1 VYKNFRKILVI
12 YKGARGA
19 LLISQVLLFLSV
31 ATNQIIMALNAR
43 LINDGVQ
50 ASNIGV
56 VINTALWMIGLT
68 LVLTVFSIGNAL
80 YAVMFA
86 EGTANFLRV
95 TTFRKVQTFSFGNL
109 DRFRTG
115 DLLVRLTADVNN
127 VKSAVLFGVMNL
139 LQAPFTIFVVL
150 VITWFLAP
158 SQLWLMVTIMVVVS
172 VILFSLLRNI
182 QKLFKLRQDALDRV
196 NNALQENLAGVRVV
210 KAFVRERYESQRFAG
225 ASDELKQV
233 ALAPANRI
241 AIFLPT
247 AMSLIYIAVAVIYL
261 TMGREVMLTQ
271 TLSLGEVVVF
281 SQLLAAALV
290 PITML
295 AYILPYLEAGEASLG
310 RIIEVLA
317 DTPEVQDKPDAQ
329 RIDPAT
335 VQGRIVFENVAFGYR
350 DKEGKPMGQALQNI
364 NLTIEPGETVGF
376 LGATGSG
383 KSSLVNLI
391 PRFYDVTAGRITID
405 GVDVRDIPQSQL
417 HKFVAVALQES
428 VLFTGTVR
436 GNVLMGNPRADDDA
450 MMEAAQAADADS
462 FVSNIPE
469 GYDATVARRGTNFSG
484 GQRQRLSIARALATR
499 PKILIL
505 DDSTSAL
512 DLATEAHVQG
522 AVQELISQTTKLY
535 VAQRISTVLTADK
548 IVLLDGGKQVGI
560 GRHNTLVKESQLYRD
575 ICISQLGMVPE
586 LHEDAASSRGKE
598 KAQ

>member
-1 VYKNFRKILVI
+1 MYKNFRKMVVI
-12 YKGARGA
+12 YKGSRGA

-31 ATNQIIMALNAR
+31 ATNQVIMALNAR

-50 ASNIGV
+50 ASNINV
-56 VINTALWMIGLT
+56 VISTAIWMMGLT

-109 DRFRTG
+109 DRFHTG
-115 DLLVRLTADVNN
+115 DLLVRLTADINN

-139 LQAPFTIFVVL
+139 LQAPFTIVVVL
-150 VITWFLAP
+150 AITWILAP
-158 SQLWLMVTIMVVVS
+158 SQLWLMVIIMVVVA
-172 VILFSLLRNI
+172 VVLFSLLRNI
-182 QKLFKLRQDALDRV
+182 QRLFKLRQDALDLV

-210 KAFVRERYESQRFAG
+210 KAFVREPYERQRFATV
-225 ASDELKQV
+225 SDNLKQA
-233 ALAPANRI
+233 ALAPAYRI

-247 AMSLIYIAVAVIYL
+247 AMSLIYIAIAVVYL
-261 TMGREVMLTQ
+261 TMGREVMINQ
-271 TLSLGEVVVF
+271 NLSLGEVVVF

-295 AYILPYLEAGEASLG
+295 AYILPYIEAGEASLG

-317 DTPEVQDKPDAQ
+317 DTPEIQDKPDAQ
-329 RIDPAT
+329 RIDPAA

-350 DKEGKPMGQALQNI
+350 DRSGKPMGAALQGI

-405 GVDVRDIPQSQL
+405 GVDVRDIPQQQL
-417 HKFVAVALQES
+417 HKLVGMALQES

-436 GNVLMGNPRADDDA
+436 GNVLMGNPKADDDV
-450 MMEAAQAADADS
+450 MLEAAQAADADS
-462 FVSNIPE
+462 FVNHPGRLRRRRRPPRRQLLRRPAPAPLDCPRPRRRAQDSDPRRQHQRARPGNR
-469 GYDATVARRGTNFSG
+469 GACARRGAGDDQPDHQALCGAAHQHRADRRQDRPARRRQTG
-484 GQRQRLSIARALATR
+484 GGGASQRTGAAECALPRHLHLATG
-499 PKILIL
+499 
-505 DDSTSAL
+505 
-512 DLATEAHVQG
+512 HG
-522 AVQELISQTTKLY
+522 AGTAGRGGSSQE
-535 VAQRISTVLTADK
+535 
-548 IVLLDGGKQVGI
+548 G
-560 GRHNTLVKESQLYRD
+560 
-575 ICISQLGMVPE
+575 P
-586 LHEDAASSRGKE
+586 
-598 KAQ
+598 

>member
-1 VYKNFRKILVI
+1 MYKNFRKMVVI
-12 YKGARGA
+12 YKGSRGA

-31 ATNQIIMALNAR
+31 ATNQVIMALNAR

-50 ASNIGV
+50 ASNIEV
-56 VINTALWMIGLT
+56 VISTALWMMGLT

-95 TTFRKVQTFSFGNL
+95 TTFRKIQTFSFGNL
-109 DRFRTG
+109 DRFHTG
-115 DLLVRLTADVNN
+115 DLLVRLTADINN

-139 LQAPFTIFVVL
+139 LQAPFTIVVVL
-150 VITWFLAP
+150 AITWIIAP
-158 SQLWLMVTIMVVVS
+158 SQLWLMVIIMVVVA
-172 VILFSLLRNI
+172 VVLFSLLRNI
-182 QKLFKLRQDALDRV
+182 QRLFKLRQDALDLV

-210 KAFVRERYESQRFAG
+210 KAFVREPYERQRFATV
-225 ASDELKQV
+225 SDNLKQA
-233 ALAPANRI
+233 ALAPAYRI

-247 AMSLIYIAVAVIYL
+247 AMSLIYIAIAVVYL
-261 TMGREVMLTQ
+261 MMGREVMINQ
-271 TLSLGEVVVF
+271 NLSLGEVVVF

-295 AYILPYLEAGEASLG
+295 AYILPYIEAGEASLG

-317 DTPEVQDKPDAQ
+317 DTPEIQDKPGAQ
-329 RIDPAT
+329 RIDPAA

-350 DKEGKPMGQALQNI
+350 DRSGKPMGAALQGI

-391 PRFYDVTAGRITID
+391 PRFYDVTEGRITID
-405 GVDVRDIPQSQL
+405 GVDVRDIPQQQL
-417 HKFVAVALQES
+417 HKLVGMALQES

-436 GNVLMGNPRADDDA
+436 GNVLMGNPKADDDV
-450 MMEAAQAADADS
+450 MLEAAQAAVADS
-462 FVSNIPE
+462 FVGAIPE
-469 GYDATVARRGTNFSG
+469 GYDAAVARRGANFSG
-484 GQRQRLSIARALATR
+484 GQRQRLSIARALAAA

-522 AVQELISQTTKLY
+522 AVQTMISQTTKLY

-548 IVLLDGGKQVGI
+548 IVLLDGGKQVAA
-560 GRHNTLVKESQLYRD
+560 GRHNELVKQSALYRD

-586 LHEDAASSRGKE
+586 LQDEGE
-598 KAQ
+598 QP

>member
-1 VYKNFRKILVI
+1 MYKNFRKMLVI
-12 YKGARGA
+12 YKGTRRA
-19 LLISQVLLFLSV
+19 LVISQVLLFLSV
-31 ATNQIIMALNAR
+31 ATNQVIMALNAR
-43 LINDGVQ
+43 LINEGVQ
-50 ASNIGV
+50 ANDINV
-56 VINTALWMIGLT
+56 VISTAMWMVGLT
-68 LVLTVFSIGNAL
+68 LVLTVFSVGNAI

-115 DLLVRLTADVNN
+115 DLLVRLTADINN

-139 LQAPFTIFVVL
+139 LQAPFTVFVVL
-150 VITWFLAP
+150 LITYFLAP
-158 SQLWLMVTIMVVVS
+158 SQLLLMVVIMVVVS

-196 NNALQENLAGVRVV
+196 NNILQENLAGVRVV
-210 KAFVRERYESQRFAG
+210 KAFVRERYESQRFAT
-225 ASDELKQV
+225 ASDEFKQT
-233 ALAPANRI
+233 ALAPAYRI

-247 AMSLIYIAVAVIYL
+247 ATALIYTAVAVVYL
-261 TMGREVMLTQ
+261 IMGREVMINQ

-295 AYILPYLEAGEASLG
+295 AFILPYMEAGEASLG

-317 DTPEVQDKPDAQ
+317 DTPEVQDKPEAQ

-335 VQGRIVFENVAFGYR
+335 IRGRIVFENVSFGYR
-350 DKEGKPMGQALQNI
+350 DKSGKPMGQALQNI

-383 KSSLVNLI
+383 KSTLVNLI

-405 GVDVRDIPQSQL
+405 GVDVRDIPQQQL
-417 HKFVAVALQES
+417 HKFVVAALQES

-436 GNVLMGNPRADDDA
+436 GNVLMGNPKADDDA
-450 MMEAAQAADADS
+450 MLKAAQAADADS

-469 GYDATVARRGTNFSG
+469 GYDAAVSRRGANFSG
-484 GQRQRLSIARALATR
+484 GQRQRLSIARALAAE

-522 AVQELISQTTKLY
+522 AVQAMISKTTKLY

-548 IVLLDGGKQVGI
+548 IVLLDGGKQVAM
-560 GRHNTLVKESQLYRD
+560 GRHNELAQQSQLYRD

-586 LHEDAASSRGKE
+586 LQEATNGNRQEVTK
-598 KAQ
+598 

>member
-1 VYKNFRKILVI
+1 MYKNFRKMLVI
-12 YKGARGA
+12 YKGSKSA
-19 LLISQVLLFLSV
+19 LVISQVLLFLSV
-31 ATNQIIMALNAR
+31 ATNQVIMALNAR
-43 LINDGVQ
+43 LINEGVQ
-50 ASNIGV
+50 ANDINV
-56 VINTALWMIGLT
+56 VISTAMWMVGLT
-68 LVLTVFSIGNAL
+68 LVLTVFSVGNAI

-115 DLLVRLTADVNN
+115 DLLVRLTADINN

-139 LQAPFTIFVVL
+139 LQAPFTVFVVL
-150 VITWFLAP
+150 LITYFLAP
-158 SQLWLMVTIMVVVS
+158 SQLLLMVVIMVVVS

-196 NNALQENLAGVRVV
+196 NNILQENLAGVRVV
-210 KAFVRERYESQRFAG
+210 KAFVRERYESQRFAT
-225 ASDELKQV
+225 ASDEFKQT
-233 ALAPANRI
+233 ALAPAYRI

-247 AMSLIYIAVAVIYL
+247 ATALIYTAVAVVYL
-261 TMGREVMLTQ
+261 IMGREVMINQ

-295 AYILPYLEAGEASLG
+295 AFILPYMEAGEASLG

-317 DTPEVQDKPDAQ
+317 DTPEVQDKPEAQ

-335 VQGRIVFENVAFGYR
+335 IRGRIVFENVSFGYR
-350 DKEGKPMGQALQNI
+350 DKSGKPMGQALQNI

-383 KSSLVNLI
+383 KSTLVNLI

-405 GVDVRDIPQSQL
+405 GVDVRDIPQQQL
-417 HKFVAVALQES
+417 HKFVVAALQES

-450 MMEAAQAADADS
+450 MLKAAQAADADS

-469 GYDATVARRGTNFSG
+469 GYDAAVSRRGANFSG
-484 GQRQRLSIARALATR
+484 GQRQRLSIARALAAE

-522 AVQELISQTTKLY
+522 AVQAMISKTTKLY

-548 IVLLDGGKQVGI
+548 IVLLDGGKQVAM
-560 GRHNTLVKESQLYRD
+560 GRHNELAQQSQLYRD

-586 LHEDAASSRGKE
+586 LQETTNGNRQEVTK
-598 KAQ
+598 

>member
-1 VYKNFRKILVI
+1 MYKNFRKMLVI
-12 YKGARGA
+12 YKGSKSA
-19 LLISQVLLFLSV
+19 LVISQVLLFLSV
-31 ATNQIIMALNAR
+31 ATNQVIMALNAR

-50 ASNIGV
+50 ASDINV
-56 VINTALWMIGLT
+56 VISTAMWMVGLT
-68 LVLTVFSIGNAL
+68 LVLTVFSVGNAI

-115 DLLVRLTADVNN
+115 DLLVRLTADINN

-139 LQAPFTIFVVL
+139 LQAPFTVFVVL
-150 VITWFLAP
+150 LITYFLAP
-158 SQLWLMVTIMVVVS
+158 SQLLLMVVIMVVVS

-196 NNALQENLAGVRVV
+196 NNILQENLAGVRVV
-210 KAFVRERYESQRFAG
+210 KAFVRERYESQRFAT
-225 ASDELKQV
+225 ASDEFKQT
-233 ALAPANRI
+233 ALAPAYRI

-247 AMSLIYIAVAVIYL
+247 ATALIYTAVAVVYL
-261 TMGREVMLTQ
+261 IMGREVMINQ

-295 AYILPYLEAGEASLG
+295 AFILPYMEAGEASLG

-317 DTPEVQDKPDAQ
+317 DTPEVQDKPEAQ

-335 VQGRIVFENVAFGYR
+335 IRGRIVFENVSFGYR
-350 DKEGKPMGQALQNI
+350 DKSGKPMGQALQNI

-383 KSSLVNLI
+383 KSTLVNLI

-405 GVDVRDIPQSQL
+405 GVDVRDIPQQQL
-417 HKFVAVALQES
+417 HKFVVAALQES

-436 GNVLMGNPRADDDA
+436 GNVLMGNPKADDDA
-450 MMEAAQAADADS
+450 MLKAAQAADADS

-469 GYDATVARRGTNFSG
+469 GYDAAVSRRGANFSG
-484 GQRQRLSIARALATR
+484 GQRQRLSIARALAAE

-522 AVQELISQTTKLY
+522 AVQAMISKTTKLY

-548 IVLLDGGKQVGI
+548 IVLLDGGKQVAM
-560 GRHNTLVKESQLYRD
+560 GRHNELAQQSQLYRD

-586 LHEDAASSRGKE
+586 LQEATNGNRQEVTK
-598 KAQ
+598 